1 MPELPEAETVR
12 AGLQR
17 LIVGKQILAI
27 EILNEKSFQASLNDA
42 KSFMLTSTIQQIRR
56 RGKALIIDLSTK
68 YSLVIHLK
76 MTGQIVFRG
85 AENWGGGHPNNSFV
99 EELPNNSTR
108 IVFTL
113 SDDAKLFFN
122 DQRKFGWVKLLPTEM
137 VNELD
142 FIKKL
147 GPEPLI
153 GDPKDEFLKRVRHRN
168 NTTIKAA
175 LLDQSVIAGIGN
187 IYADESLWSAKIHP
201 STRVRNLS
209 DSELTDILN
218 LAIKVMTKS
227 IAAGGSTVKNY
238 VKADGSKGDYLE
250 KFANVFRREGQPCP
264 RCGATIEKIRVAGR
278 GTHICPHC
286 QTIKL

>member
-27 EILNEKSFQASLNDA
+27 EVLNEKSFQASLNDA
-42 KSFMLTSTIQQIRR
+42 KSFLLTSTIQQIRR

-99 EELPNNSTR
+99 EELPNDSTR
-108 IVFTL
+108 IIFTL

-147 GPEPLI
+147 GPEPLS
-153 GDPKDEFLKRVRHRN
+153 GDPKDEFLKRIRHRN

-175 LLDQSVIAGIGN
+175 LLDQGVIAGIGN

-218 LAIKVMTKS
+218 LAIEVMTKS